1 MAARPGG
8 RTFRLMS
15 KYVNNPRA
23 RQAAATGA
31 LVLFTLWLTIA
42 QWGSQGFGQFEDT
55 ARNPDG
61 FGFLLV
67 LLTAASVTL
76 RRSNPLGTI
85 ALGGLTSIA
94 LVALDY
100 GELVYIAP
108 AVGLFTVA
116 AHRAEGDP
124 RVVPAIAMVAG
135 VWLTTSVLQV
145 INLDADGSALTAG
158 ALIYIGA
165 WLLGDR
171 VREGRRRRTEKAQRT
186 VAEERAHI
194 ARELHDSAGHAIN
207 VILVQAGAARV
218 QAERDPA
225 ASREA
230 LQTVEAVARETLG
243 EIDRIVGALRSDGDG
258 SDGEAEP
265 LPGLGAIDNLAQRHR
280 DAGMDVTLNT
290 SGTRRA
296 LAGSVDRAAYRIVQ
310 EALTNAARH
319 GEGGATVEVEYG
331 ADELRLTATNRI
343 DPMRAVERDG
353 GGRGLVGMRERATLL
368 GGGLDVARQADTFR
382 VSARLP
388 YDAPEEA

>member
-1 MAARPGG
+1 
-8 RTFRLMS
+8 MS
-15 KYVNNPRA
+15 KYLTSPRT

-31 LVLFTLWLTIA
+31 LVVFTLWLTIG
-42 QWGSQGFGQFEDT
+42 QWGSQGFDQFADT
-55 ARNPDG
+55 ARDPDG

-67 LLTAASVTL
+67 VLTAASVVL
-76 RRSNPLGTI
+76 RRSNPVGTI

-100 GELVYIAP
+100 GVLVYIAP

-116 AHRAEGDP
+116 AHRTEDDP
-124 RVVPAIAMVAG
+124 RVVPAIAMVAAI
-135 VWLTTSVLQV
+135 WLTTSVLQV
-145 INLDADGSALTAG
+145 VNLGADGSALTAG

-171 VREGRRRRTEKAQRT
+171 LREGRRRRTESRERT

-225 ASREA
+225 ASRQA
-230 LQTVEAVARETLG
+230 LQTVEDVARTTLG
-243 EIDRIVGALRSDGDG
+243 EIDRIVGALREDGD
-258 SDGEAEP
+258 AQAAP
-265 LPGLGAIDNLAQRHR
+265 LPGLAAVETLAGHHR
-280 DAGMDVTLNT
+280 AAGLEVAVNT
-290 SGTRRA
+290 RGTRRE
-296 LAGSVDRAAYRIVQ
+296 LAGSVDRAAYRIAQ

-319 GEGGATVEVEYG
+319 GRDGVELEIDYG
-331 ADELRLTATNRI
+331 ADELRLTVTNRV
-343 DPMRAVERDG
+343 DLTKPPDRDG

-368 GGGLDVARQADTFR
+368 GGGLDVAREGDTFR
-382 VSARLP
+382 VTARLP

>member
-1 MAARPGG
+1 MAGAPVAR
-8 RTFRLMS
+8 RFRLMS
-15 KYVNNPRA
+15 KYLTSPRA

-31 LVLFTLWLTIA
+31 LVVFTLWLTIA

-55 ARNPDG
+55 ARDPDG

-100 GELVYIAP
+100 GEVVYIAP
-108 AVGLFTVA
+108 AVGLFTLA
-116 AHRAEGDP
+116 SQRADDDP
-124 RVVPAIAMVAG
+124 RVVPGIALTAG
-135 VWLTTSVLQV
+135 IWVTTAVLQV
-145 INLDADGSALTAG
+145 LNLGADGSALTAG

-171 VREGRRRRTEKAQRT
+171 VREGRRRRAETRERT

-207 VILVQAGAARV
+207 VILVQAGAARL

-225 ASREA
+225 ASRQA
-230 LQTVEAVARETLG
+230 LQTVEDVARTTLG
-243 EIDRIVGALRSDGDG
+243 EIDRIVGALREDGDA
-258 SDGEAEP
+258 EAAP
-265 LPGLGAIDNLAQRHR
+265 LPGLDGVQTLAEHHR
-280 DAGMDVTLNT
+280 AAGTDVTVAT
-290 SGTRRA
+290 HGTRRA
-296 LAGSVDRAAYRIVQ
+296 LAGSVDRAAYRIAQ

-319 GEGGATVEVEYG
+319 GQNGAALEIDYG
-331 ADELRLTATNRI
+331 ADELRLTVTNRI
-343 DPMRAVERDG
+343 DLTKPPGRDG

-368 GGGLDVARQADTFR
+368 GGGLDVAREADTFR
-382 VSARLP
+382 VTARLP
-388 YDAPEEA
+388 YDAPEDA